1 MFSTTL
7 DLSAH
12 TSLDEIFDALYE
24 VFQRDFIEQRTYLNE
39 IVYINPHHQ
48 GVMDG
53 KEETFWHIVTRKNDK
68 TKVREFDA
76 ARAQRIEWVKR
87 IIDNH
92 IHTEV
97 KCFYYFEE
105 DRKIRFYLW
114 AHNHD
119 FLVILQKLGATE
131 SYIVT
136 SFFIDNDRKRD
147 KTQKKFEDYIAKKDS
162 RLMGCEWF

>member
-1 MFSTTL
+1 MFSATL

-48 GVMDG
+48 GVRDG
-53 KEETFWHIVTRKNDK
+53 KEETFWHIVTRKDNK
-68 TKVREFDA
+68 TKVRKFDD
-76 ARAQRIEWVKR
+76 ARAQRIEWIKR

-92 IHTEV
+92 VHAEV
-97 KCFYYFEE
+97 KCFYYFER

-136 SFFIDNDRKRD
+136 SFFIDNERKRN
-147 KTQKKFEDYIAKKDS
+147 KTQKKFEDYIGRKDN
-162 RLMGCEWF
+162 RLLGCEWF